1 MANAPLNQP
10 LGNNNLLA
18 LVLQEVDVV
27 SIVDTTEPTGTA
39 LTGSGNV
46 SATFPTNAFGF
57 QPPIVQ
63 GAYGLDISAVNAATT
78 VEWVLEATDGTHFE
92 TVDSGSFAPGV
103 GGCICR
109 KWMSSLA
116 AGTDS
121 QGSMA
126 APITGL
132 RVVVTLSGATTA
144 ATVKLVA
151 TGSP

>member
-1 MANAPLNQP
+1 M
-10 LGNNNLLA
+10 
-18 LVLQEVDVV
+18 
-27 SIVDTTEPTGTA
+27 SICDTTEPTGTA

-46 SATFPTNAFGF
+46 SATFPVNGMGF
-57 QPPIVQ
+57 RPPVVQ
-63 GAYGLDISAVNAATT
+63 GAYGLDISAVDPATT
-78 VEWVLEATDGTHFE
+78 VEWVLEATDGTHYE
-92 TVDSGSFAPGV
+92 TVDSGSFAQGV

-126 APITGL
+126 APVTGL
-132 RVVVTLSGATTA
+132 RVVVTLSGSTLA